1 MPEGEDAADFAYTS
15 LSGTAFTEVIPDL
28 TAFGE
33 MDMAL
38 VASNILSAD
47 ERAAVYDTLAA
58 LLHLGNVQL
67 DVDEQDVC
75 SVTAATRAH
84 LAKAEELLGIGEIGN
99 VLIER
104 VLRTP
109 RTGTEY
115 HIALDKTAA
124 VNQRDAFVKFIY
136 SSLFLLIVTRMNA
149 KLDASAKRTHSRI
162 GLLDVFGFEIFPTNS
177 FEQLCINYANEKLH
191 NFFLMRVFDVE
202 IELYK
207 MQNLPIDVKT
217 LSYPDNAKVI
227 ELLEKPP
234 ASIFSILESQC
245 KMAKSSDLHFCAALH
260 EQLTKH
266 PQFATLSSSKIKL
279 AKDSKLK
286 DEDSFVVKH
295 YAAAVCY
302 SCAGFL
308 EKNSDTLSEQF
319 QSKLAASSRS
329 LVKEIADA
337 EKVEEKIKADRGMMS
352 ARGAARASASARG
365 APGGAGDGGQEVPD
379 VAPSADERGGGDA
392 PVLCALH
399 QAKHVARARRLQRRA
414 RAPPVQLHGDDRMRQ
429 ADAGRLPVARAVRG
443 PALALQGV
451 AARRV
456 WYDAERSVRRPAA
469 GGVRRQG
476 GRLPARP
483 GHGLLQGVQGRDA
496 GRADAH
502 SEGRDRLADRRT
514 VEQERRPPRQGVEGR
529 ARPVH

>member
-1 MPEGEDAADFAYTS
+1 MNSSRFGKYLVIKFDRDHKVLGAEVRTFLLEKSRVTNASGRNERSYHIFYQLLKGSQVEGGHGAACLKGKTPADFAYTS

-38 VASNILSAD
+38 VTSNILSAD

-75 SVTAATRAH
+75 SVTAATRAN

-234 ASIFSILESQC
+234 TSIFSILESQC
-245 KMAKSSDLHFCAALH
+245 KMAKGSDKGFNQAILKQHAQNPHFAALADPR
-260 EQLTKH
+260 
-266 PQFATLSSSKIKL
+266 PQGEERLRRRGLRDPPLRGRRRVPL
-279 AKDSKLK
+279 ARL
-286 DEDSFVVKH
+286 
-295 YAAAVCY
+295 
-302 SCAGFL
+302 L
-308 EKNSDTLSEQF
+308 Q
-319 QSKLAASSRS
+319 
-329 LVKEIADA
+329 
-337 EKVEEKIKADRGMMS
+337 
-352 ARGAARASASARG
+352 
-365 APGGAGDGGQEVPD
+365 QEHGP
-379 VAPSADERGGGDA
+379 
-392 PVLCALH
+392 AL
-399 QAKHVARARRLQRRA
+399 
-414 RAPPVQLHGDDRMRQ
+414 
-429 ADAGRLPVARAVRG
+429 RAVRG
-443 PALALQGV
+443 RDEEIDGALLAADDQRRRDRGEARKGDAMETPAWR
-451 AARRV
+451 AARHARTRRR
-456 WYDAERSVRRPAA
+456 RSRAPSPKFLLGLKQLMREIATTHPYFIRCIKPTNNLQPMEFHTAMVPRRW
-469 GGVRRQG
+469 R
-476 GRLPARP
+476 
-483 GHGLLQGVQGRDA
+483 
-496 GRADAH
+496 
-502 SEGRDRLADRRT
+502 
-514 VEQERRPPRQGVEGR
+514 GR
-529 ARPVH
+529 ARSSASS